1 VLKDVKQ
8 GGLDSETGTELY
20 VPFEQTPPTGFT
32 PVNMN
37 IVVRSTLPM
46 ESLAPSIREIVTA
59 ADPTLPIVN
68 MRTMDDVFSQSV
80 VRPRFLAQLLSI
92 FGALSLVLA
101 AIGTYGILSYAVTER
116 RHEIGIRMALGAD
129 RGSVLGMVLGQGMSV
144 TALGLVVGIAGS
156 LLLTR
161 LVSTLLF
168 EVRPTDPLTFAAVA
182 LFVTVIAVFAC
193 LIPARRATRVDPMVV
208 LRDE

>member
-1 VLKDVKQ
+1 
-8 GGLDSETGTELY
+8 
-20 VPFEQTPPTGFT
+20 
-32 PVNMN
+32 
-37 IVVRSTLPM
+37 
-46 ESLAPSIREIVTA
+46 
-59 ADPTLPIVN
+59 VN

-80 VRPRFLAQLLSI
+80 VRPRFLAQLLTI
-92 FGALSLVLA
+92 FGALALVLA

-129 RGSVLGMVLGQGMSV
+129 RGAVLGMVLGQGMRV
-144 TALGLVVGIAGS
+144 TALGLVVGIIGS

-168 EVRPTDPLTFAAVA
+168 EVKPTDPVTFLAVA
-182 LFVTVIAVFAC
+182 VFITIIAALAC
-193 LIPARRATRVDPMVV
+193 LVPARRATRVDPMVA